1 MYDPTIFE
9 NIKVALENHIY
20 DLDTVERRIV
30 ITNRTDQMD
39 FAILSRRFGIE
50 FMHLDSRALK
60 AEIIL
65 STTLRDLAG
74 EILEMKGEV
83 PGCSL
88 TLRFFSQLQT
98 AAVPYKEIGQVLY
111 AIWEQDIDV
120 TQTISSVLGEEPVKF
135 MYTIEAAF
143 HTRINEDH
151 MQEIGNFLVHV
162 LRTMEALGRIIE
174 GIQE

>member
-9 NIKVALENHIY
+9 NIKVALENRMY
-20 DLDTVERRIV
+20 DLDTIEKRII

-50 FMHLDSRALK
+50 FMLLDTLALR
-60 AEIIL
+60 AEIVL
-65 STTLRDLAG
+65 CTSLQDLAG
-74 EILEMKGEV
+74 EILEMKGGE

-88 TLRFFSQLQT
+88 TLRFFSQVQT
-98 AAVPYKEIGQVLY
+98 EAVPYKEIGQVLY
-111 AIWEQDIDV
+111 AIWEEEIDV
-120 TQTISSVLGEEPVKF
+120 TQTLSSVLGEEPF
-135 MYTIEAAF
+135 EFTYTIEADF

-162 LRTMEALGRIIE
+162 LRTMEALGRIME

>member
-9 NIKVALENHIY
+9 NIKVALENRVY
-20 DLDTVERRIV
+20 DLDTLERKIL

-50 FMHLDSRALK
+50 FILLDNVDLR
-60 AEIIL
+60 AEIVL
-65 STTLRDLAG
+65 GTSLRDLAG
-74 EILEMKGEV
+74 EILEMKGEE

-88 TLRFFSQLQT
+88 TLRFVST
-98 AAVPYKEIGQVLY
+98 VPSDAVPYREIGQVLHT
-111 AIWEQDIDV
+111 IWEQEIDI
-120 TQTISSVLGEEPVKF
+120 TQTVSSVLGEEPAEF
-135 MYTIEAAF
+135 TYTIEAAF
-143 HTRINEDH
+143 HTRINEEH

-174 GIQE
+174 AIQE